1 MSTGNGYYQ
10 DIKKIKEDVSEIKDD
25 LSGSIDRLTVA
36 VNALTTKFDTWI
48 HVAEHSVPLKAVFW
62 MFIILV
68 LAMTG
73 VEGLQA
79 LLRFY
84 TGKL

>member
-36 VNALTTKFDTWI
+36 VTALTAKFDMWI

-62 MFIILV
+62 MFLILV
-68 LAMTG
+68 LTMTG
-73 VEGLQA
+73 TEGLNA
-79 LLRFY
+79 LIKLY
-84 TGKL
+84 LGK